1 MFGARGR
8 ARVRGRGA
16 DGRLAA
22 AEAKLTKALP
32 SVPDHA
38 HAHALLG
45 LVHIFTKRAADG
57 IAECERALE
66 LDHNL
71 AAAHAAIAFGKI
83 FIGRA
88 EEAEAHVAEAL
99 RLSPRDTMAYTW
111 VHSVGMAKSHLGSW
125 EEAVA
130 WRRRAIE
137 AYRKLPAAYFSLAAA
152 LAQRDRRD
160 EAHSALK
167 AGLALNPAFSISRA
181 RAAWTAW
188 SDNPTYLAQL
198 EPIFE
203 GLRKAGVPEQ

>member
-83 FIGRA
+83 F
-88 EEAEAHVAEAL
+88 
-99 RLSPRDTMAYTW
+99 TW

-152 LAQRDRRD
+152 LAQLDRRD

-167 AGLALNPAFSISRA
+167 AGLALNPAFSISCA